1 MEKLKMKALNNMNDL
16 TLEGLVKGH
25 RMITDD
31 TQIIIRDSKNNVVAV
46 GKWFEDGILEKADKP
61 VESLSYWA
69 DRNRL
74 HIALK

>member
-1 MEKLKMKALNNMNDL
+1 MDDL
-16 TLEGLVKGH
+16 TIEGLLKRD

-31 TQIIIRDSKNNVVAV
+31 TKIIIRDSKNNVVAA

-74 HIALK
+74 HITIK

>member
-1 MEKLKMKALNNMNDL
+1 MKAPNNMNDL
-16 TLEGLVKGH
+16 TLEGLLKGH

-31 TQIIIRDSKNNVVAV
+31 TKIIIRDRENNFVAA

-61 VESLSYWA
+61 VESLSYWV

-74 HIALK
+74 HINLK

>member
-1 MEKLKMKALNNMNDL
+1 MNYL
-16 TLEGLVKGH
+16 TLEGLLKRD

-31 TQIIIRDSKNNVVAV
+31 TQIIIRDSKNNAVAV

-61 VESLSYWA
+61 VESLSYWV

>member
-1 MEKLKMKALNNMNDL
+1 MKALNNMNDL
-16 TLEGLVKGH
+16 TLEGLLKGH

-31 TQIIIRDSKNNVVAV
+31 TQIIIRDCKNNFVAA

-61 VESLSYWA
+61 VESLSYWV

-74 HIALK
+74 HINLK

>member
-1 MEKLKMKALNNMNDL
+1 MNDL
-16 TLEGLVKGH
+16 TLEGLLKGH

-31 TQIIIRDSKNNVVAV
+31 TQIIIRDSKNNVLAV

>member
-1 MEKLKMKALNNMNDL
+1 MDDL
-16 TLEGLVKGH
+16 TLEGLLKGH
-25 RMITDD
+25 QMITDD
-31 TQIIIRDSKNNVVAV
+31 TRIIIRDSKNNVVAV

>member
-1 MEKLKMKALNNMNDL
+1 MKALNNMNDL

>member
-1 MEKLKMKALNNMNDL
+1 MDDL

>member
-1 MEKLKMKALNNMNDL
+1 MDDL
-16 TLEGLVKGH
+16 TLEGLLKGH

-31 TQIIIRDSKNNVVAV
+31 TQIIIRDSKNNVVAA
-46 GKWFEDGILEKADKP
+46 GKWFEDGILEGADKP